1 MKQDWQKDFEDYA
14 KSHLPEVKALLKEWA
29 AISAPSHQEEQRA
42 RAVKTWLSAQGA
54 EGVQIDEAG
63 NVVYEMGCEKAERIA
78 VFMAHMD
85 VVFPDTEAFTVKE
98 EDGRMYAPGIGDDTA
113 NLVLLMMSVKY
124 LLERKAEPAK
134 GWGILFAANVCEE
147 GLGNLKGSRAVC
159 EKWKDKIA
167 AFYSLDGYL
176 GWAVTQAVGSQRYR
190 VTVRTEGG
198 HSYSAFGNPNAI
210 HILSGLIQSLY
221 AVRLPDGAKTTYNV
235 GTIQG
240 GTTIN
245 SIAQE
250 ASMTYEFRSED
261 HKCLKYMED
270 FFYGTVKALGLA
282 GWDVET
288 EVLGIR
294 PCNKGVD
301 QEALRSLEESCRK
314 VISMYWDGQ
323 VKTKASSTDA
333 NIPLSMGIP
342 ACTVG
347 CVAGGGAH
355 TREEWIETD
364 SLLPGFLTALGMV
377 MRYISS

>member
-1 MKQDWQKDFEDYA
+1 MWTESEWQEDFEAYA
-14 KSHLPEVKALLKEWA
+14 REHLEEVKSLLREWA
-29 AISAPSHQEEQRA
+29 ALPAPSHEEEQRA
-42 RAVKTWLSAQGA
+42 QAVLRWLHSQGA
-54 EGVQIDEAG
+54 GTAYIDEAG
-63 NVVYEMGCEKAERIA
+63 NVVYEMGCREAKQIA

-85 VVFPDTEAFTVKE
+85 VVFPDTEPFCVKE
-98 EDGRMYAPGIGDDTA
+98 EAGRMYAPGIGDDTA

-124 LLERKAEPAK
+124 LLSRKAKPGE
-134 GWGILFAANVCEE
+134 GWGLLFAANVCEE
-147 GLGNLKGSRAVC
+147 GLGNLKGSRAIC
-159 EKWKDKIA
+159 EKWKDKIG

-176 GWAVTQAVGSQRYR
+176 GWVVTRAVGSQRYR

-221 AVRLPDGAKTTYNV
+221 AVRVPAEAKTTYNV

-261 HKCLKYMED
+261 RQCLQYMES
-270 FFYGTVKALGLA
+270 FFQGTVNSLRLA

-288 EVLGIR
+288 ETLGIR
-294 PCNKGVD
+294 PCNGDVD
-301 QEALRSLEESCRK
+301 ETALDELEERCRR
-314 VISMYWDGQ
+314 VLSRYWEGGAR
-323 VKTKASSTDA
+323 TKASSTDA

-347 CVAGGGAH
+347 CVAGSGAH
-355 TREEWIETD
+355 TREEWIETE
-364 SLLPGFLTALGMV
+364 SLLHGFCTALGLIV
-377 MRYISS
+377 SYV